1 MRDFGEAPPPLTL
14 FERLK
19 EGLSRSTAGLSDS
32 ITGIF
37 TNRKLDAT
45 TIVELWSSELT
56 GVGPAIASGN
66 QVCSGNWP
74 DLPMQAMN
82 SATPHQRSAVLV
94 PVPDSAQP
102 EMARTENPSLPSLSC
117 AYAFELK

>member
-37 TNRKLDAT
+37 TNRKLDAAP
-45 TIVELWSSELT
+45 LRNL
-56 GVGPAIASGN
+56 
-66 QVCSGNWP
+66 
-74 DLPMQAMN
+74 
-82 SATPHQRSAVLV
+82 R
-94 PVPDSAQP
+94 
-102 EMARTENPSLPSLSC
+102 RR
-117 AYAFELK
+117 

>member
-19 EGLSRSTAGLSDS
+19 EGLSRSTSGLSDS

-45 TIVELWSSELT
+45 TIKAL
-56 GVGPAIASGN
+56 
-66 QVCSGNWP
+66 
-74 DLPMQAMN
+74 
-82 SATPHQRSAVLV
+82 AVYVHTLGGG
-94 PVPDSAQP
+94 Q
-102 EMARTENPSLPSLSC
+102 
-117 AYAFELK
+117 